1 MKKYILL
8 ILLAFIG
15 ITANALEIKDLGFKS
30 KDIKDFTIYTRNNY
44 KDKNFMKENDIFAIG
59 ESDGYTLYVRAIAN
73 PGIVNYEA
81 KADLVDEVFGLI
93 DKVNTTKY
101 SYVIHK
107 DYKWIR
113 FDYVD
118 KNNTP
123 ILEYFISWKDIF
135 ITITLV
141 GNGSEIS
148 YDTKNTVDKFVESI
162 ELNGKGKVPVSN
174 IYKAGI
180 DYFQDNKKEEESSSY
195 VVLILMCL
203 CAIGITWF
211 VTGKKN

>member
-1 MKKYILL
+1 MKKYLLL
-8 ILLAFIG
+8 ILVALIAF
-15 ITANALEIKDLGFKS
+15 NVKALEIKDLGFKS
-30 KDIKDFTIYTRNNY
+30 KDIKDFTFYTRKNY
-44 KDKNFMKENDIFAIG
+44 KDTNFMIENDIFAIG
-59 ESDGYTLYVRAIAN
+59 ESEGHILYIRAITN

-101 SYVIHK
+101 AYVIHK

-141 GNGSEIS
+141 GEGSEIP
-148 YDTKNTVDKFVESI
+148 YDTKNEVDKFVESI

-180 DYFQDNKKEEESSSY
+180 DYFQDNKKEEEKSSY
-195 VVLILMCL
+195 IVLVLMCL

-211 VTGKKN
+211 ATGKKN